1 MPLKWKKKIMFASE
15 NCTYVSFKMSK
26 GEEESFELGWD
37 FSLRVQSRRVVAMH
51 SVWLIE
57 ERNGGIESNIR
68 YSSLGSDFG
77 EGSDNGKKR
86 PRKESGN
93 HIIFGVEGSVV
104 VRKDRLVG
112 KTHFILMAT
121 RRRKRDRIKRE
132 LTNKLGELLGKERD
146 DDTLEE
152 LIDAKIQLNLE
163 IEKDEMFWEQRA
175 KYEDGRVV
183 VEETKMEKI
192 TRNYFQNLFSTSGTE
207 VTNHILVG
215 MLNCIFNEA
224 NLMLTKRHTVD
235 EIVTALKGIGPTNA
249 LGDDDFSALFFQKC
263 CHIMGREIAN
273 LCLEVL
279 NGGKALDT
287 LNITNIVLILKIP
300 HPKHLKNFRPISLCI
315 VIYKLIAKVIA
326 NHFQRVLED
335 CIDSA

>member
-26 GEEESFELGWD
+26 GNEESVELGWD

-57 ERNGGIESNIR
+57 EDNGGIES
-68 YSSLGSDFG
+68 G
-77 EGSDNGKKR
+77 NGNKR
-86 PRKESGN
+86 PHKESRN
-93 HIIFGVEGSVV
+93 HIISGVEGSVV
-104 VRKDRLVG
+104 VREDRLVG
-112 KTHFILMAT
+112 KTHCISMAT
-121 RRRKRDRIKRE
+121 RSCLIKTKSGDLLAFVGLLMLEERMTRVLEKCRLVDVGYSKIWFTWERRNISETNIRERLDKGVMNEGMMNMFPNLAARHLLHLYSAKLIRRKRDRIKRE

-192 TRNYFQNLFSTSGTE
+192 TQNYFQNLFSTSGTE
-207 VTNHILVG
+207 VTDHILVG

-249 LGDDDFSALFFQKC
+249 
-263 CHIMGREIAN
+263 
-273 LCLEVL
+273 
-279 NGGKALDT
+279 
-287 LNITNIVLILKIP
+287 
-300 HPKHLKNFRPISLCI
+300 
-315 VIYKLIAKVIA
+315 
-326 NHFQRVLED
+326 
-335 CIDSA
+335 